1 MPNTGRS
8 AAPPID
14 LAGILKYYIRTLWL
28 TLQTFGG
35 VIHQP
40 YTQPEA
46 AFPDRHCEKCLT
58 RVRVSIKCTARWRR
72 SLESQTSAAQ
82 SKMTNEEPE
91 QILLLALRLSLR
103 EVGGIPGQVQRLSDV
118 KAEVLVSIVARSV
131 MLIDAAEEREGRQLP
146 QRLPS
151 GAASRHRLCTQIAAR
166 LKELGFEGEIGYN
179 QLLYPNESSTRAVLT
194 WLVDRLPRTDE
205 EGGAAQEALDAST
218 ALRQRMAESI
228 GKWTR
233 NNWRL
238 LTVRGTPSSEQ
249 RWQSWTLG
257 PDFSKTPLVSRQV
270 PSGADMLPSLLELAT
285 VNAIATARAEAAALD
300 VDLLDDAGERDTV
313 QAATIDA
320 RLMGPVSQV
329 DFGWGKRDAM
339 PSLRNMLQ
347 SLESAAGGTERAEG
361 GSSQLGRLAHA
372 AWFKHGD
379 DVASQRA
386 EVKATDEAV
395 PDAMP
400 AGEDDSSV
408 QESSPV
414 QETSVVSRLTQELEK
429 LGEEYQIERRK
440 AGRSESER
448 EHAERRAVEVVAE
461 LEAAR
466 KAKSS
471 LEHDYVVRR
480 KTLEM
485 LPESATAIAKLREI
499 CAASQQ
505 RLAELE
511 AEWERHRTPLE
522 RKIAEKRTERTR
534 RRARARSMVDEMKR
548 CRAEM
553 QQMVLDVADK
563 DERAKLLEAEYAKM
577 PKNVNRTLYTY
588 RIMDI
593 IGSIAKQ
600 KTEIRKI
607 IEDIRVVQKNNN
619 KTGEVLRRT
628 EAVADESV
636 YSLVNAQK
644 SDPAMVQSYRY
655 LTDLRQLFET
665 LVDIISETGSKDREA
680 RDYEAKRKQLQSRV
694 DANNLKRILDD
705 LQQVRTENENI
716 LLQLKA
722 SRSL

>member
-1 MPNTGRS
+1 M
-8 AAPPID
+8 A
-14 LAGILKYYIRTLWL
+14 
-28 TLQTFGG
+28 
-35 VIHQP
+35 
-40 YTQPEA
+40 
-46 AFPDRHCEKCLT
+46 
-58 RVRVSIKCTARWRR
+58 
-72 SLESQTSAAQ
+72 
-82 SKMTNEEPE
+82 NEEPE

-103 EVGGIPGQVQRLSDV
+103 DVGGIPAQVQRLSDV
-118 KAEVLVSIVARSV
+118 KAEVLVSIVTRSV

-194 WLVDRLPRTDE
+194 WLVDRMPRTDE
-205 EGGAAQEALDAST
+205 EGGAAQDALDAST

-228 GKWTR
+228 GKWSR

-238 LTVRGTPSSEQ
+238 LTVRGAASGQ
-249 RWQSWTLG
+249 RRWQSWTLG
-257 PDFSKTPLVSRQV
+257 PDFAKTPLVSRQV

-300 VDLLDDAGERDTV
+300 VDLLEDARGRDTLP
-313 QAATIDA
+313 AAAIDA
-320 RLMGPVSQV
+320 TLMGPVGQV

-347 SLESAAGGTERAEG
+347 SLESAAGGSTERAEG
-361 GSSQLGRLAHA
+361 SSSQLGRLAHA

-379 DVASQRA
+379 DVASQREEA
-386 EVKATDEAV
+386 KRTDEAV
-395 PDAMP
+395 PDAIP
-400 AGEDDSSV
+400 ADGDNSST
-408 QESSPV
+408 QESPSV
-414 QETSVVSRLTQELEK
+414 QETSVVSRLTQEIEK
-429 LGEEYQIERRK
+429 LGEEYQIERSK
-440 AGRSESER
+440 AGRCESER

-461 LEAAR
+461 LEAVR

-485 LPESATAIAKLREI
+485 LPESATAIAKLRDI

-505 RLAELE
+505 HLAELE
-511 AEWERHRTPLE
+511 AEWERHRAPLE
-522 RKIAEKRTERTR
+522 RKIADKRNERTR

-553 QQMVLDVADK
+553 QQMVLDVAEK

-600 KTEIRKI
+600 KTEIGKI

-716 LLQLKA
+716 LQQLKA
-722 SRSL
+722 NRSL